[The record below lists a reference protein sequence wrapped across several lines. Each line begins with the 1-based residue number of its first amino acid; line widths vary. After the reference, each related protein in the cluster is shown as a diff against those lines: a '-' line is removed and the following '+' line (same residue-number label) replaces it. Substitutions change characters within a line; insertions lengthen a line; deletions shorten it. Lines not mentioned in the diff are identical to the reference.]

1 MEEGSRHSRSLRLVK
16 GCETWFSRASMRSL
30 SDLLVL
36 PGILSLMRPG
46 ILSLIL
52 ERHPL
57 PPPPLLL
64 LLPLSLAPP
73 GCHPPFAMF
82 RSPDIV
88 CGLCHVS
95 TLALDSVALDLH
107 APLTSATISPSVH
120 HIVESDVQSTIHS
133 RLTIQ
138 CLFSFSNPSYHYAVR
153 QLGDISNRQ
162 CKLQDAVQSPFTHL
176 SPCSNPPR
184 SSCDRLSTLNQTRH
198 ASTCRH
204 A

>member
-107 APLTSATISPSVH
+107 GMPRLRQPPSAY
-120 HIVESDVQSTIHS
+120 QSITLS
-133 RLTIQ
+133 SQTYNRLFTRGLQ
-138 CLFSFSNPSYHYAVR
+138 SNVFS
-153 QLGDISNRQ
+153 
-162 CKLQDAVQSPFTHL
+162 L
-176 SPCSNPPR
+176 SPIRLIIMQFVSWGISLIDNANSRTPSNLPSPT
-184 SSCDRLSTLNQTRH
+184 SLPALTHH
-198 ASTCRH
+198 ALLATACGL
-204 A
+204 

>member
-107 APLTSATISPSVH
+107 GMPRLRQPPSARQSITLSSQTYEYNRLFTRGLQSNVFSRSPIRLIIMQFVSWGISLIDNANSRTPSNLPSPTSLPALTH
-120 HIVESDVQSTIHS
+120 HALLAIAC
-133 RLTIQ
+133 RL
-138 CLFSFSNPSYHYAVR
+138 
-153 QLGDISNRQ
+153 
-162 CKLQDAVQSPFTHL
+162 
-176 SPCSNPPR
+176 
-184 SSCDRLSTLNQTRH
+184 
-198 ASTCRH
+198 
-204 A
+204 

>member
-1 MEEGSRHSRSLRLVK
+1 
-16 GCETWFSRASMRSL
+16 MRSL

-107 APLTSATISPSVH
+107 GMPRLRQPPSAH
-120 HIVESDVQSTIHS
+120 QSITLS
-133 RLTIQ
+133 SQTYNRLFTRGLQ
-138 CLFSFSNPSYHYAVR
+138 SNVFS
-153 QLGDISNRQ
+153 
-162 CKLQDAVQSPFTHL
+162 L
-176 SPCSNPPR
+176 SPIRLIIMQFVSWGISLIDNANSRTPSNLPSPT
-184 SSCDRLSTLNQTRH
+184 SLPALTHH
-198 ASTCRH
+198 ALATACGL
-204 A
+204 